1 MKDTL
6 LVVSIV
12 TVLLSMTTVWK
23 ESFAADPID
32 HNRSVVLRYIKEV
45 LDGKK
50 IDLLDE
56 LFTTDII
63 MHRPEGKL
71 SNLDQVK
78 MVFGFVFS
86 AVTFETTIHDIIASD
101 NRVVV
106 RLSHKA
112 SFTEGADMRSRLGI
126 HKVGGKILIWDAIAI
141 FRLKEGKI
149 AEEWVQFDDLGKLMQ
164 LGTVSLSSP

>member
-1 MKDTL
+1 MKGTL

-12 TVLLSMTTVWK
+12 TVLFSMTAVWVK
-23 ESFAADPID
+23 AIATDPIE
-32 HNRSVVLRYIKEV
+32 HNRSVVLRYLKEV

-56 LFTTDII
+56 LFTTDVI

-78 MVFGFVFS
+78 NVFGIFFS
-86 AVTFETTIHDIIASD
+86 VVTLETTIYDIFASD

-112 SFTEGADMRSRLGI
+112 VFTEGAYMRSRLGM
-126 HKVGGKILIWDAIAI
+126 HKVGGEILIWDAIAI
-141 FRLKEGKI
+141 FRLKDGKI

>member
-12 TVLLSMTTVWK
+12 TVLLSMTTVWMK
-23 ESFAADPID
+23 AIAADPID
-32 HNRSVVLRYIKEV
+32 HNRSVVLRYVKEV

-56 LFTTDII
+56 LFTTDVI
-63 MHRPEGKL
+63 MHRPEGKV

-78 MVFGFVFS
+78 MFFGFAFS
-86 AVTFETTIHDIIASD
+86 VVTLETTIHDIFESD

-112 SFTEGADMRSRLGI
+112 VFTEGASMRSRLGI

-141 FRLKEGKI
+141 FRLKDGKI
-149 AEEWVQFDDLGKLMQ
+149 AEEWVQLDDLGKLMQ

>member
-1 MKDTL
+1 MKGTL
-6 LVVSIV
+6 LLVSIV
-12 TVLLSMTTVWK
+12 IVLFSMNAVWEK
-23 ESFAADPID
+23 AIAADPTE
-32 HNRSVVLRYIKEV
+32 HNRSVVLRYLKEV

-56 LFTTDII
+56 LFTTDVI

-71 SNLDQVK
+71 SNLYQVK
-78 MVFGFVFS
+78 MFLGFGFSVL
-86 AVTFETTIHDIIASD
+86 TLETTILDIFASG

-112 SFTEGADMRSRLGI
+112 VFTEGANMRSRLGI
-126 HKVGGKILIWDAIAI
+126 HKVGGKTLIWDAIAI
-141 FRLKEGKI
+141 FRLKDGKI
-149 AEEWVQFDDLGKLMQ
+149 AEEWVQLDDLGKLMQ

>member
-1 MKDTL
+1 MKGTL

-12 TVLLSMTTVWK
+12 TVLFSMTAVWVK
-23 ESFAADPID
+23 AIATDPIE
-32 HNRSVVLRYIKEV
+32 HNRSVVLRYVKEV

-56 LFTTDII
+56 LLTTDVI

-78 MVFGFVFS
+78 NVFGIFFS
-86 AVTFETTIHDIIASD
+86 VVTLETTIHDIFASD

-112 SFTEGADMRSRLGI
+112 VFTEGAYMRSRLGM
-126 HKVGGKILIWDAIAI
+126 HKVGGEILIWDAIAI
-141 FRLKEGKI
+141 FRLKDGKI
-149 AEEWVQFDDLGKLMQ
+149 AEEWVQLDDLGKLMQ

>member
-1 MKDTL
+1 MQGSL
-6 LVVSIV
+6 LVFSIV
-12 TVLLSMTTVWK
+12 SVLFSMTAVSQK
-23 ESFAADPID
+23 AIAKDPLER
-32 HNRSVVLRYIKEV
+32 NRSVVLRYVKGV

-50 IDLLDE
+50 IDFLDE
-56 LFTTDII
+56 LFATDVI

-78 MVFGFVFS
+78 TFLGLGLSF
-86 AVTFETTIHDIIASD
+86 VTFETTIHDIFASN

-112 SFTEGADMRSRLGI
+112 VFTEGAFMRSRLGI

-141 FRLKEGKI
+141 FRLKDGKI
-149 AEEWVQFDDLGKLMQ
+149 AEEWVQPDDLGKLMQ